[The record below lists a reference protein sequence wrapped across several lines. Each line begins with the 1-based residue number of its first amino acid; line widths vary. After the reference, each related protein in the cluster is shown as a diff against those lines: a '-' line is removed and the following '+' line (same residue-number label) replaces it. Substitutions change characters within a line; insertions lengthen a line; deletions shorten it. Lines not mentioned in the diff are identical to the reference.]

1 MFHPASAY
9 LGLSGLTDGAGAAA
23 FERLA
28 GFATR
33 LLGVPA
39 AFVSLVDRDA
49 VVGASDVAGGWA
61 VRAGTP
67 LTRSLCRL
75 PVASGLPLLMED
87 ARDHPLV
94 HDHPWAWHGE
104 VGYAGFPFRGAAG
117 AVAGCFCVVDE
128 RPRTWSPDEVELMI
142 GLASLTGMLVE
153 ARDTRA
159 VAPPEPGAAAGD
171 DAEDGI
177 SLRTLRKAVETMQI
191 GVTVTSLDGKILY
204 ANPAEARMHG
214 AAPESLVGTDVRMF
228 APPERARPLDPQ
240 TAGSVTSWSRESV
253 NVRSDGSTFPVLLRS
268 DVVHGADGNPVALVT
283 CCEDLTHRKELEREL
298 LRTAFYNPVTGL
310 PNRELLL
317 HRLSISVDHA
327 RRDGVGFS
335 LLCVELDRYQM
346 VQDTL
351 GSGAARALLVEA
363 GRRVSECLG
372 RGGMVA
378 HLAGGE
384 FGVLLEGARGA
395 REAVRVAVC
404 VQSALAA
411 PFAVDGSEIFT
422 STSVGIA
429 LGDSAYER
437 ADAVLRDASIA
448 MMRARDM
455 GGPYAVFD
463 SAMHAE
469 IRERLVM
476 EGELRRGLERGEL
489 RVQYQPIVRLDTG
502 RISGFEALVRWEHPT
517 RGMLQPDAFI
527 PLAEDTGLLLP
538 LGFLVL
544 REACT
549 AAAAWRRLPG
559 GEGLTMAV
567 NLSARQFADPTIA
580 ERVAEV
586 LRETGLDPTA
596 LELEITENVVM
607 QHTAAVGETL
617 RRLKELGVRLNVDDF
632 GTGYSSL
639 SYLHRLPV
647 DALKI
652 DRSFVE
658 GVTPG
663 GLQMVRSIVALAHTL
678 GVAVVCEG
686 VETAELVGE
695 LRALGCE
702 FAQGFLFAHPM
713 DSGAAETMVTA
724 EHAW

>member
-9 LGLSGLTDGAGAAA
+9 LGLSGLAEDAGPAA

-39 AFVSLVDRDA
+39 AFVSLVEGDS
-49 VVGASDVAGGWA
+49 VVGACDASGTWAGR
-61 VRAGTP
+61 RAAA
-67 LTRSLCRL
+67 LNRSLCRL
-75 PVASGLPLLMED
+75 PVSSGLPLLMED

-94 HDHPWAWHGE
+94 RDDPWAWHGE

-128 RPRTWSPDEVELMI
+128 RPRTWSPEEVEVMI

-153 ARDTRA
+153 GRA
-159 VAPPEPGAAAGD
+159 PRAAAPRSAAGED
-171 DAEDGI
+171 QEEDGI

-191 GVTVTSLDGKILY
+191 GVTVTSLDGRILY

-214 AAPESLVGTDVRMF
+214 VAPEALVGKDVRMF

-240 TAGSVTSWSRESV
+240 AAGSVTSWSRESV

-268 DVVHGADGNPVALVT
+268 DVVHGADGAPVALVT

-351 GSGAARALLVEA
+351 GSGAAQALLVEA
-363 GRRVSECLG
+363 GRRVGECLG

-384 FGVLLEGARGA
+384 FGVLLDGARGA
-395 REAVRVAVC
+395 QEAVRVAVC
-404 VQSALAA
+404 VQQALAA
-411 PFAVDGSEIFT
+411 PFPVEDAELFT
-422 STSVGIA
+422 GTSVGIA
-429 LGDSAYER
+429 LGDPSYER
-437 ADAVLRDASIA
+437 ADEVLRDASIA
-448 MMRARDM
+448 MVRARDM

-469 IRERLVM
+469 IRERLEM
-476 EGELRRGLERGEL
+476 EGELRRGLEHGEL
-489 RVQYQPIVRLDTG
+489 RVQYQPIVRLETG

-538 LGFLVL
+538 LGLHVL
-544 REACT
+544 REACA

-559 GEGLTMAV
+559 GETLTMAV

-580 ERVAEV
+580 DKVAEV

-607 QHTAAVGETL
+607 QHTARVGETL
-617 RRLKELGVRLNVDDF
+617 RRLKELGVGLNVDDF

-663 GLQMVRSIVALAHTL
+663 GMQMVRSIVALAHSL
-678 GVAVVCEG
+678 DVSVVCEG
-686 VETAELVGE
+686 VETPELVDE

-702 FAQGFLFAHPM
+702 FAQGFLFAHPV
-713 DSGAAETMVTA
+713 DSDAAEAMVTEA
-724 EHAW
+724 HAW